1 MLQIIMTLSQLRC
14 KIRCKCCNEALKW
27 SDLRMKQMDGSPED
41 LCNICRGE
49 VNTIDI
55 PEEKQYTLQ
64 YAEEGVKPPCSFDD

>member
-1 MLQIIMTLSQLRC
+1 
-14 KIRCKCCNEALKW
+14 
-27 SDLRMKQMDGSPED
+27 MDGSPED